1 MTQMRTSILSIALL
15 MLVATAS
22 AFGQNQTPPQP
33 IEKPAAALSTKIEDV
48 SKWTK
53 HQWYAAKAKWIKEKE
68 KWAGC
73 EKQAVEKKLSGRK
86 SWPFLYRCM
95 ISGA

>member
-22 AFGQNQTPPQP
+22 AFAQNQTPPQP

-53 HQWYAAKAKWIKEKE
+53 QQWYAAKAKWIKEKE
-68 KWAGC
+68 NGSVAKIR
-73 EKQAVEKKLSGRK
+73 QLKKSFPVAKVGR
-86 SWPFLYRCM
+86 FF
-95 ISGA
+95 IAA